1 MGRAPLTTRKGS
13 QGKRTGSLTTA
24 DLIVLSLLAERA
36 MHGYELLGEYE
47 RQEVADWASVS
58 KAQVYYAI
66 QKLAGLK
73 LIAPLK
79 EPSTER
85 ERDRTVYAPTKRGR
99 AELTT
104 SLNQTSWAE
113 ARIAQPFSTWL
124 GLSIHLEP
132 DAVGGMLRARQKFL
146 GDELARERDSLAF
159 IRTLTSPRARAGDAI
174 VRLVIR
180 QLEVESDWIDDM
192 LKSPGPTDDPKAKR
206 RPSTR

>member
-1 MGRAPLTTRKGS
+1 MARVPLTTRKGS
-13 QGKRTGSLTTA
+13 RGKKAGALTTA

-73 LIAPLK
+73 MIVPMS
-79 EPSTER
+79 EPSAEG
-85 ERDRTVYAPTKRGR
+85 ERDRTVYSPTKRGH
-99 AELTT
+99 AQLTN
-104 SLNQTSWAE
+104 SLTQLTWAT

-124 GLSIHLEP
+124 GLSIHLNRADVVE
-132 DAVGGMLRARQKFL
+132 VLHARQAFL
-146 GDELARERDSLAF
+146 REELARERASLNF
-159 IRTLTSPRARAGDAI
+159 IQTLTSQRAKAGDAI

-180 QLEVESDWIDDM
+180 QMEVELEWIVDL
-192 LKSPGPTDDPKAKR
+192 LKSE
-206 RPSTR
+206 